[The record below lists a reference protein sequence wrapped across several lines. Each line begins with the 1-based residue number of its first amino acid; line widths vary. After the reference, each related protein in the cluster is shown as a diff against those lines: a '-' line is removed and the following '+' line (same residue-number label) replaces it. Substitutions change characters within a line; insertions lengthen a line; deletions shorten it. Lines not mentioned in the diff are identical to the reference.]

1 MMILASIV
9 FTTEMRFR
17 ESKDLV
23 RVGNT
28 MVHNPIYDG
37 DGPVYESVKNQPQL
51 ATDTP
56 AQYDS
61 LRQTTAAYTVHDVCS
76 VHVPHPDNYAN
87 SNNYHCNSDTFT
99 CTDNTAPGYCSNPSV
114 ETKGSLFVSLSP
126 TKKIALKKNG
136 QERNKLH
143 LTLSLAENDYNPP
156 KREGGSFIQKPS
168 PVHSDDSYTVMSPAG
183 TLCHSNR
190 VHSGTLSPEA

>member
-1 MMILASIV
+1 MIIVQHVTILWHDDIYYASIV

-17 ESKDLV
+17 ESNNLV
-23 RVGNT
+23 RVGKT

-61 LRQTTAAYTVHDVCS
+61 LRQTIIHDVS
-76 VHVPHPDNYAN
+76 VHVPHPDNYTN
-87 SNNYHCNSDTFT
+87 DYYCNSDTFA
-99 CTDNTAPGYCSNPSV
+99 CTDNTAPGYCIHSNPST
-114 ETKGSLFVSLSP
+114 ETQGSHFVSVPP
-126 TKKIALKKNG
+126 TKKMALKKNG

-143 LTLSLAENDYNPP
+143 LTLSLAENDSNPP
-156 KREGGSFIQKPS
+156 EREEGSFIRKPS

-183 TLCHSNR
+183 TLCR
-190 VHSGTLSPEA
+190 TLY